1 MSETIDLIRK
11 YPMTRSL
18 DTVARELF
26 NALGQ
31 AKEWEVTKTPEQNS
45 YIFTVKRKEKLI
57 SKLTPS
63 RFLVRLSEEQG
74 YCVVLFENQDQEP
87 VFSQVCQ
94 IVFRCRNCWN
104 YRREKTVGRDQS
116 ISGFHRISFEKK
128 ILPSDFEVKYGI
140 LGSAG

>member
-1 MSETIDLIRK
+1 MSEKIDLIRK
-11 YPMTRSL
+11 YPMNRSL

-57 SKLTPS
+57 SKLTPT

-74 YCVVLFENQDQEP
+74 YCVVHFENQDQEP
-87 VFSQVCQ
+87 VSLKYVKSYFVAG
-94 IVFRCRNCWN
+94 IVGITVV
-104 YRREKTVGRDQS
+104 REQLEE
-116 ISGFHRISFEKK
+116 ISRFPDFIESLLKK
-128 ILPSDFEVKYGI
+128 ILA
-140 LGSAG
+140 L